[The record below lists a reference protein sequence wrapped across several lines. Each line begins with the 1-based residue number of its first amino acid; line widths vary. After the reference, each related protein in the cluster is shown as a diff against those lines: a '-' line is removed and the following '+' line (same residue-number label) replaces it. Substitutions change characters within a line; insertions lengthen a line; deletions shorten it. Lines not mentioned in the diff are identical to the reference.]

1 MAKLAIIT
9 GINTMLKRQQHR
21 PKQSNSFKISIA
33 IAAISPFLLAAYG
46 WEAGTTSSTVTQGL
60 ADLDRAVLAKV
71 MKQSASYTTTIKDN
85 TSVLNE
91 AIKTSVTQEA
101 LSAQQ
106 VSNADKN
113 ARQMGVAAVQAQ
125 KLSDDFIDVRLNYG
139 AATGQGHNVCQV
151 YTENKQLDNA
161 TKSAVVVA
169 RNKVMNT
176 DNAPGRLASSNI
188 GSLKERQAI
197 HDANFCSPEE
207 VESGDCEK
215 VSSVAGADSN
225 ANVLFTSSKPGT
237 KVSAAKA
244 AVRQNI
250 LGKPDLSIPSSVAG
264 TISGQAYLANVNQK
278 TALSA
283 FPAYSLAY
291 LESMSEVRDDL
302 KDEKG
307 VAQSPNDVLFN
318 TVTRYYG
325 GADSKEWT
333 KSMIAQQPRG
343 LMVELA
349 KMEGLGAWMDYQ
361 EYLANQRLEG
371 NIAAMTLTAALPME
385 ETLNRQSRSLR
396 NKQTAAAISQ

>member
-1 MAKLAIIT
+1 
-9 GINTMLKRQQHR
+9 MLKRQHRHR
-21 PKQSNSFKISIA
+21 PKQSHSFKVSLA
-33 IAAISPFLLAAYG
+33 LAAISPFLLAAYG

-60 ADLDRAVLAKV
+60 AELDKSVLNKV
-71 MKQSASYTTTIKDN
+71 MRQSASYTTTIKDN

-106 VSNADKN
+106 VSNADKK
-113 ARQMGVAAVQAQ
+113 ARQMGVAVVQAQ
-125 KLSDDFIDVRLNYG
+125 KLSDDLIDVRLNYG
-139 AATGQGHNVCQV
+139 AATGQGHDVCQV

-161 TKSAVVVA
+161 VKSAATVA
-169 RNKVMNT
+169 RNKVLNV
-176 DNAPGRLASSNI
+176 DNAPGRVANSNMAV
-188 GSLKERQAI
+188 LKQRNAV
-197 HDANFCSPEE
+197 HTSNFCSPEE
-207 VESGDCEK
+207 VEAGECE
-215 VSSVAGADSN
+215 VSSTVAGADSN

-237 KVSAAKA
+237 KISAAKA

-250 LGKPDLSIPSSVAG
+250 LGKPDLSIPKSVGG
-264 TISGQAYLANVNQK
+264 TIPGQAYLANVNHK

-307 VAQSPNDVLFN
+307 VSQSPNDVLFN

-325 GADSKEWT
+325 GEDSKEWT

-371 NIAAMTLTAALPME
+371 NIAAMTLTSALPME
-385 ETLNRQSRSLR
+385 ETLNRQARSLR
-396 NKQTAAAISQ
+396 KKQTASTLSQ

>member
-1 MAKLAIIT
+1 
-9 GINTMLKRQQHR
+9 MLKRQHPHR
-21 PKQSNSFKISIA
+21 PKQSHSFKISLA
-33 IAAISPFLLAAYG
+33 LAAISPFLLAAYG
-46 WEAGTTSSTVTQGL
+46 WESGTTSATVTEGL
-60 ADLDRAVLAKV
+60 AELDSSVLAKV
-71 MKQSASYTTTIKDN
+71 MGQSVSYTTTIKDN
-85 TSVLNE
+85 TAVLNE
-91 AIKTSVTQEA
+91 AIKTSITQEA

-113 ARQMGVAAVQAQ
+113 ARQMGVAVVQAQ
-125 KLSDDFIDVRLNYG
+125 KLSDDLIDVRLNYG

-161 TKSAVVVA
+161 VKSAAIVA
-169 RNKVMNT
+169 GNKVMNI
-176 DNAPGRLASSNI
+176 DNAPGRLANSNI
-188 GSLKERQAI
+188 GALKEREEI
-197 HDANFCSPEE
+197 HAANFCSPEE
-207 VESGDCEK
+207 VAANRCESA
-215 VSSVAGADSN
+215 STVAGADSN

-250 LGKPDLSIPSSVAG
+250 LGKPDLSIPKSVAG
-264 TISGQAYLANVNQK
+264 TIAGQAYLANVNQK
-278 TALSA
+278 TALAA

-325 GADSKEWT
+325 GPDSKEWT

-371 NIAAMTLTAALPME
+371 NLAAMTLTSALPME
-385 ETLNRQSRSLR
+385 ETLNRQARSLR
-396 NKQTAAAISQ
+396 NKQTASALSQ

>member
-1 MAKLAIIT
+1 
-9 GINTMLKRQQHR
+9 MLKRQRQ
-21 PKQSNSFKISIA
+21 PLKSNQNSSFKISLA
-33 IAAISPFLLAAYG
+33 FAAVAPFLMAAYG
-46 WEAGTTSSTVTQGL
+46 WHAPTTSNTVTEGL
-60 ADLDRAVLAKV
+60 ASLDKAVLAKV
-71 MKQSASYTTTIKDN
+71 MGQSVSYTTTIKDN
-85 TSVLNE
+85 TAVLNE
-91 AIKTSVTQEA
+91 AIKTSITQEA

-106 VSNADKN
+106 LSVADKN
-113 ARQMGVAAVQAQ
+113 ARQMGVAVVQAQ
-125 KLSDDFIDVRLNYG
+125 KLSDDLIDVRLNYG
-139 AATGQGHNVCQV
+139 AATGQGHDVCQV

-161 TKSAVVVA
+161 VKAAQISAG
-169 RNKVMNT
+169 NKVLNT
-176 DNAPGRLASSNI
+176 DNAPGRLANNNMAV
-188 GSLKERQAI
+188 LRDREAI
-197 HDANFCSPEE
+197 HADNFCSPEE
-207 VESGDCEK
+207 VKADKCK
-215 VSSVAGADSN
+215 VASTVAGADSN

-250 LGKPDLSIPSSVAG
+250 LGKPNLSIPSSVAG
-264 TISGQAYLANVNQK
+264 TVAGQAYLANVNQK

-291 LESMSEVRDDL
+291 LESMSEIREDL

-325 GADSKEWT
+325 GPDSIEWT

-349 KMEGLGAWMDYQ
+349 KMEGMGAWMDNQ

-371 NIAAMTLTAALPME
+371 VLAAMTLTSALPME

-396 NKQTAAAISQ
+396 AKQTAAAIAQ

>member
-1 MAKLAIIT
+1 
-9 GINTMLKRQQHR
+9 MLKRQHR
-21 PKQSNSFKISIA
+21 HQPKQNHSFKVSLA
-33 IAAISPFLLAAYG
+33 LAAISPFLLAAYG

-60 ADLDRAVLAKV
+60 AELDKSVLNKV
-71 MKQSASYTTTIKDN
+71 MRQSVSYTTTIKDN

-106 VSNADKN
+106 VSNADKK
-113 ARQMGVAAVQAQ
+113 ARQMGVAVVQAQ
-125 KLSDDFIDVRLNYG
+125 KLSDDLIDVRLNYG
-139 AATGQGHNVCQV
+139 AATGQGHDVCQV

-161 TKSAVVVA
+161 VKSAATVA
-169 RNKVMNT
+169 RNKVLNV
-176 DNAPGRLASSNI
+176 DNAPGRVANNNTAV
-188 GSLKERQAI
+188 LKQRNAI
-197 HDANFCSPEE
+197 HAANFCSPEE
-207 VESGDCEK
+207 VESDQCE
-215 VSSVAGADSN
+215 VSSTVAGADSN

-250 LGKPDLSIPSSVAG
+250 LGKPNLSVPKSVGG
-264 TISGQAYLANVNQK
+264 TIPGQAYLANVNQK

-307 VAQSPNDVLFN
+307 VSQSPNDVLFN

-325 GADSKEWT
+325 GEDSKEWT

-371 NIAAMTLTAALPME
+371 NIAAMTLTSALPME
-385 ETLNRQSRSLR
+385 ETLNKQARSLR
-396 NKQTAAAISQ
+396 KKQTAAALSQ